1 MHEVRR
7 VVATL
12 REIFMNKSS
21 SVKLTSLS
29 ESIIARALNR
39 MPRISC
45 ECQTFLNKKL
55 LSKSVLF
62 TFFETL
68 VETF

>member
-7 VVATL
+7 MVATL
-12 REIFMNKSS
+12 REIFMNKLFSET
-21 SVKLTSLS
+21 SVS
-29 ESIIARALNR
+29 ELIIACALNR

-45 ECQTFLNKKL
+45 EHQTFLNKKL